1 MSEELI
7 KAVIKKRALEGG
19 CVALLELA
27 RADGAP
33 LPPFDAGA
41 HVDLH
46 ITPDITRQYSLC
58 GDPAQHASYHL
69 GILNDPKSRGGSAA
83 VFDSFHEGRE
93 VVISAPRNLFPLDP
107 DAHQT
112 LLIGGGIGVTP
123 MIAMAYA
130 LHAQGKDFALHY
142 CGHARATSAF
152 IPELQAAPFAAR
164 VHMHF
169 SDEARID
176 LPATLGQG
184 HSGLHVYT
192 CGPVGF
198 MDKVIET
205 AKQQG
210 YADANIHKEY
220 FQAEVDNSGASFE
233 IVTAKSGKTLEV
245 KAGESILNVLGAAGI
260 AMKKSCEQGVCGACM
275 VDVLEGE
282 PEHRDKY
289 LTDDEKAD
297 NTLIV
302 TCCSRAKSKRLVL
315 DI

>member
-7 KAVIKKRALEGG
+7 SVIIKKRIDEGG

-69 GILNDPKSRGGSAA
+69 GILNDPESRGGSVTIFNDFHAGRA
-83 VFDSFHEGRE
+83 VA
-93 VVISAPRNLFPLDP
+93 ISAPRNLFPLDFY
-107 DAHQT
+107 AQKT
-112 LLIGGGIGVTP
+112 LLIGGGIGITP
-123 MIAMAYA
+123 MIAMAHA
-130 LHAQGKDFALHY
+130 LHAEGKDFELHY
-142 CGHARATSAF
+142 CAHARATSAF
-152 IPELQAAPFAAR
+152 IPELKAAPFADR
-164 VHMHF
+164 VQMHF
-169 SDEARID
+169 SDEKRID
-176 LPATLGQG
+176 LPVALGQG
-184 HSGLHVYT
+184 QSGLHVYT

-205 AKQQG
+205 AKKSG
-210 YADANIHKEY
+210 YADSNIHKEY
-220 FQAEVDNSGASFE
+220 FQIEVDNSGASFE
-233 IVTAKSGKTLEV
+233 IVTAKSGKTLTV
-245 KAGESILNVLGAAGI
+245 KAGESILNVLTAAGI

-289 LTDDEKAD
+289 LTADEKAD
-297 NTLIV
+297 NNLIV